1 MGGVGVRQ
9 QDGQVLDARIFPQA
23 KDAERALLG
32 GAIQSP
38 RQIEECREVVQPGDF
53 YHREHGALWLAMLH
67 MADANENIDL
77 VTVTDRVCK
86 GGNDEMFGGLAY
98 VLDLHA
104 EAPSTGYLVHY
115 SKIIAEKARL
125 RRLIASLQEATDA
138 AFAEHR
144 AADEITSGLLSEL
157 DSVATGSSIESD
169 WHEMGDLINAAH
181 EQVCAVA
188 GGAEVA
194 GFPVGLPELAE
205 IVSRIVPAFYVI
217 GGRPAMGKTA
227 LALLI
232 AKQIA
237 EQGAVVGVFSLEM
250 DASQL
255 AMRELAQT
263 ARRAES
269 DRQGLPIGV
278 LDGMTAR
285 DLAEGRVGEASWSS
299 LDLAREIG
307 GALPIKIATIGS
319 ATMDDIEARVR
330 RLARWGKAKGVKIGA
345 IVIDYLGLIMRKQ
358 GGGQTDASAIAGITE
373 RLKRLQRSTGI
384 AIICLAQLN
393 RQCELR
399 EDKRPRTSD
408 LRDSGGIEQD
418 ADVVMF
424 VYRDVVYNPDAD
436 PHAAEIIVTKQRNG
450 KTGTADVRWSGQS
463 TEFYSEKQ
471 QTHKL
476 AGYEDF
482 QRSGG
487 L

>member
-1 MGGVGVRQ
+1 MRQ
-9 QDGQVLDARIFPQA
+9 QDGQVLDARIFPSA
-23 KDAERALLG
+23 LDAERALLG
-32 GAIQSP
+32 GAIMAP
-38 RQIEECREVVQPGDF
+38 DQIEAVGEVVQPTDF
-53 YHREHGALWLAMLH
+53 YRPDHAALWLLLALMNAAGEH
-67 MADANENIDL
+67 VDL
-77 VTVTDRVCK
+77 VSVTERVAR
-86 GGNDEMFGGLAY
+86 GGKDEDYGGLAY
-98 VLDLHA
+98 MIGLV
-104 EAPSTGYLVHY
+104 ECTPSTANLCHY
-115 SKIIAEKARL
+115 AGIIAEKARL
-125 RRLIASLQEATDA
+125 RRLIASLQEATATAFEESRTAEEIA
-138 AFAEHR
+138 ASVM
-144 AADEITSGLLSEL
+144 SGLDTVSTGT
-157 DSVATGSSIESD
+157 SVESD
-169 WHEMGDLINAAH
+169 WFEMGDLINAAH

-319 ATMDDIEARVR
+319 ATMDDIEARTR

-393 RQCELR
+393 RQCEQR

-450 KTGTADVRWSGQS
+450 KTGTAEVRWSGQS
-463 TEFYSEKQ
+463 TEFYSEQQ

>member
-1 MGGVGVRQ
+1 MRQ

-53 YHREHGALWLAMLH
+53 YHPDHAALWLALLALMNAAGEH
-67 MADANENIDL
+67 VDL
-77 VTVTDRVCK
+77 VSVTERVAR
-86 GGNDEMFGGLAY
+86 GGKDEDYGGLAY
-98 VLDLHA
+98 MIGLV
-104 EAPSTGYLVHY
+104 ECTPSTANLCHY
-115 SKIIAEKARL
+115 AGIIAEKARL
-125 RRLIASLQEATDA
+125 RRLIASLQEATVT
-138 AFAEHR
+138 AFEESRTAE
-144 AADEITSGLLSEL
+144 EIAHALVSGLDTVETGT
-157 DSVATGSSIESD
+157 SVESD
-169 WHEMGDLINAAH
+169 WFEMGDLINDAH
-181 EQVCAVA
+181 EQVMAAVA

-255 AMRELAQT
+255 AMRELSQT

-393 RQCELR
+393 RQCEQR

-450 KTGTADVRWSGQS
+450 KTGTAEVRWSGQS
-463 TEFYSEKQ
+463 TEFYSEQQ